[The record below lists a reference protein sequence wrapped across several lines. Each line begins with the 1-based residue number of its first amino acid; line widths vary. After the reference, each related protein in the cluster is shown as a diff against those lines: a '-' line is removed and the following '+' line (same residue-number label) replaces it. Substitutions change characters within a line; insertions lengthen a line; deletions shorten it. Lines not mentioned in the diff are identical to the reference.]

1 MPKAK
6 TRKIAAKRFK
16 VTGTGKVL
24 RRAQNARHKR
34 ANKSKSRKRLY
45 KKSIQVP
52 AVQARWIKGM
62 LQG

>member
-1 MPKAK
+1 MPKVK
-6 TRKIAAKRFK
+6 TKKIAAKRFK

-45 KKSIQVP
+45 KKSIEVTP
-52 AVQARWIKGM
+52 IQAKWIKGM